1 MCVAPL
7 DITLLLDYHALIIPS
22 LHRDIHG
29 CTPIRPIRLELPEE
43 MRYKEDP
50 IGEIMFIPVGYTV
63 AQPVFEM
70 PTASVARHSDCT
82 IKKATVFHWGHF
94 CNSIQR

>member
-50 IGEIMFIPVGYTV
+50 YWRDHVYIGWSHSSS
-63 AQPVFEM
+63 
-70 PTASVARHSDCT
+70 ASL
-82 IKKATVFHWGHF
+82 
-94 CNSIQR
+94 